1 MTDEIAGDEGTAK
14 RRSKIRQFCGFVG
27 ETNYSE
33 AFIQELS
40 RDFEEGGY
48 YHDHTPLPHE
58 ERIVVD
64 DSKIDDFRPVCRHP
78 GSLSPGHGDR

>member
-1 MTDEIAGDEGTAK
+1 MTDEIAGDEAPVK
-14 RRSKIRQFCGFVG
+14 RQSKTRQFYGFMG

-40 RDFEEGGY
+40 RDFEESGY
-48 YHDHTPLPHE
+48 YHDHAPLPFE

-64 DSKIDDFRPVCRHP
+64 DPEVADARPVRRYP
-78 GSLSPGHGDR
+78 GSASPGHGDR

>member
-1 MTDEIAGDEGTAK
+1 MTDEIAGDAATAK
-14 RRSKIRQFCGFVG
+14 RQSKTRQFCGFVG

-48 YHDHTPLPHE
+48 YSDHAPLPLE
-58 ERIVVD
+58 EQIVVD
-64 DSKIDDFRPVCRHP
+64 DSNIDDARPGRRHP
-78 GSLSPGHGDR
+78 GSLSPEHGDR

>member
-1 MTDEIAGDEGTAK
+1 MTDEIEGDAATAK
-14 RRSKIRQFCGFVG
+14 RQSKIRQFCGFVG

-48 YHDHTPLPHE
+48 YQDQVPLPLE

-64 DSKIDDFRPVCRHP
+64 DPKIDDARPVRRL
-78 GSLSPGHGDR
+78 G

>member
-1 MTDEIAGDEGTAK
+1 MTDEIAGDEAPAK
-14 RRSKIRQFCGFVG
+14 RQSKTRQFYGFMGV
-27 ETNYSE
+27 TNYNE

-48 YHDHTPLPHE
+48 YHDHDPLPLE

-64 DSKIDDFRPVCRHP
+64 DPKIDDARPIRRDP
-78 GSLSPGHGDR
+78 GSPSPGHGDR

>member
-1 MTDEIAGDEGTAK
+1 MTDEITGDAATAK
-14 RRSKIRQFCGFVG
+14 RQSKTRQFCGFVG

-40 RDFEEGGY
+40 RDFWGGGY
-48 YHDHTPLPHE
+48 YSDHAPLPLE

-64 DSKIDDFRPVCRHP
+64 DPKIDDARPVRRL
-78 GSLSPGHGDR
+78 G